1 MQQLRALVR
10 PPALSFTRALSPHPE
25 QKSID
30 PEKAILQHQDYCTAL
45 IEAGVEVIQLEP
57 LEAFPD
63 STFIEDNAVILEGK
77 AYLTTMKAPTR
88 KGESPLLE
96 TELKKYLPVETLAP
110 PMFLDGGDV
119 LTTNDAIFIGQSKRT
134 GNEAILYFQKKLEGP
149 VIPVE
154 VKNALHLK
162 TAATWLGGNRLLVN
176 SMGCDVTSFKDYDC
190 IEIETEDAYATN
202 CLVIGEKVI
211 LPAGYSRVEELLKNI
226 GLIPR
231 PVAMSEFEKANGGI
245 TCLSLIFPY

>member
-1 MQQLRALVR
+1 MQKLRALVR

-30 PEKAILQHQDYCTAL
+30 LNKAILQHQDYCTAL
-45 IEAGVEVIQLEP
+45 VEAGIEVVRLEP

-63 STFIEDNAVILEGK
+63 STFIEDNAVILENK

-88 KGESPLLE
+88 RGESPLLE
-96 TELKKYLPVETLAP
+96 AELKKYLPVETLAP
-110 PMFLDGGDV
+110 PIFLDGGDV
-119 LTTNDAIFIGQSKRT
+119 LKTKDSIFIGQSKRT
-134 GNEAILYFQKKLEGP
+134 GYEAIQYFQKRLKQP

-190 IEIETEDAYATN
+190 IEVETEDAYATN
-202 CLVIGEKVI
+202 CLVIGKMI
-211 LPAGYSRVEELLKNI
+211 IMPAGYKRVEELLKNI
-226 GLIPR
+226 GLNPR

-245 TCLSLIFPY
+245 TCLSLIFPF